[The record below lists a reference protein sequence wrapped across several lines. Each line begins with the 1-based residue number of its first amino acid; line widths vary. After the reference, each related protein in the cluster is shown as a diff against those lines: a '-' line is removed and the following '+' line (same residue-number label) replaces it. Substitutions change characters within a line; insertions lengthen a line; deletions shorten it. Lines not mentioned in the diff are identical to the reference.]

1 MLKVGSFAA
10 GGGDGG
16 EEDTQKDG
24 LEIGEEVDM
33 HFREKE
39 EEEAVGKKFGPR
51 FRNKLLSAGGGGGP
65 DGGVSD
71 FKTNFCRTFF

>member
-10 GGGDGG
+10 GGGWGRRRH
-16 EEDTQKDG
+16 KRDG
-24 LEIGEEVDM
+24 LENGEEVDM

-71 FKTNFCRTFF
+71 FKKNFCRTFF